1 MHYAQRRP
9 EHTAQRPDMQRA
21 YAAAMTKA
29 APSLRRQRRH
39 RNFAALVE
47 RAGGTT
53 EMAALLRTQKSYVS
67 AMANDKRGVGDEIAA
82 RVERALGLPPGWMD
96 QEHQHPHAGRAL
108 DQDLSLAAAILPPLL
123 TWEVLASMTDLPQK
137 FALTLVDG
145 AMSPALPKG
154 TKAVF
159 EATEGAEPG
168 QIALIRAG
176 DAYHVRQLRLQAD
189 GSVRAVPFSAAWPTF
204 EAFEV
209 VAVVVEVTTGI
220 EAHLARFTN

>member
-1 MHYAQRRP
+1 MHYAQRKP
-9 EHTAQRPDMQRA
+9 EHTAQLSDMQRA
-21 YAAAMTKA
+21 YAGAMTKA

-96 QEHQHPHAGRAL
+96 QEHQHPQTGYAQ
-108 DQDLSLAAAILPPLL
+108 DQDLSLTPVILPPLL
-123 TWEVLASMTDLPQK
+123 TWEVLASMTELPQK

-159 EATEGAEPG
+159 DATGAAEPG
-168 QIALIRAG
+168 QVALVRVSG
-176 DAYHVRQLRLQAD
+176 AYHVRQLRLQAD

-204 EAFEV
+204 DKFDV